1 MLLAVDIGNTNIVLG
16 VYNGTKLS
24 HHWRINT
31 DHHKTTDEYGILIKS
46 LLDTDEIGL
55 KKIKS
60 VIISCVV
67 PPLLTV
73 FEEISR
79 NFFNV
84 RPIIVN
90 HNTKTGIK
98 ICYKNPSEVGADRI
112 VNAVAA
118 YHEFGGP
125 VIIIDF
131 GTATTFCVVSAKGE
145 YLGGVI
151 VPGITISAEAL
162 FARAAKLPAVELI
175 KPKNIIGKDT
185 VSSMQSGIIYGYAG
199 MIDAIVERIK
209 SETKF
214 RNPMVIATGGLSGLI
229 APETK
234 SIKEIK
240 LFLTLEGLRL
250 IYKLIYKKNR

>member
-16 VYNGTKLS
+16 VYNGKNLS

-31 DHHKTTDEYGILIKS
+31 DHHKTTDEYGILIKL
-46 LLDTDEIGL
+46 LLDSDELGF

-73 FEEISR
+73 FEEISKDY
-79 NFFNV
+79 FNV
-84 RPIIVN
+84 RPIIVD
-90 HNTKTGIK
+90 HKTKTGIK

-131 GTATTFCVVSAKGE
+131 GTATTFCIVSSKGE

-151 VPGITISAEAL
+151 APGVTISAEAL
-162 FARAAKLPAVELI
+162 FERASKLPAVELI
-175 KPKNIIGKDT
+175 KPKTVIGKDT

-209 SETKF
+209 SEIRF

-229 APETK
+229 VPETK

-240 LFLTLEGLRL
+240 PFLTLEGLRL
-250 IYKLIYKKNR
+250 IYKKNR

>member
-16 VYNGTKLS
+16 VYNGKKLS
-24 HHWRINT
+24 HHWRIDT
-31 DHHKTTDEYGILIKS
+31 DRHKTADEYRMLIKS
-46 LLDTDEIGL
+46 LLDLDELGL

-73 FEEISR
+73 FEEISK
-79 NFFNV
+79 NYLNV

-90 HNTKTGIK
+90 HKTKTGIK

-131 GTATTFCVVSAKGE
+131 GTATTFCVVSSKGE

-162 FARAAKLPAVELI
+162 FEKAAKLPAVELI
-175 KPKNIIGKDT
+175 KPKSVIGKDT
-185 VSSMQSGIIYGYAG
+185 ISSMQSGIIYGYAG
-199 MIDAIVERIK
+199 MVDAIVERIK
-209 SETKF
+209 KETGYK
-214 RNPMVIATGGLSGLI
+214 NPMIVATGGLSGLI

-234 SIKEIK
+234 SIKKIMP
-240 LFLTLEGLRL
+240 LLTLDGLRL
-250 IYKLIYKKNR
+250 IYERNR

>member
-16 VYNGTKLS
+16 VYNGKKLS

-46 LLDTDEIGL
+46 LLDSDELGL

-79 NFFNV
+79 NYFNV
-84 RPIIVN
+84 RPMIVN

-98 ICYKNPSEVGADRI
+98 ICYKNPLEVGADRI
-112 VNAVAA
+112 VNAAAA

-199 MIDAIVERIK
+199 MIDAIIERIK
-209 SETKF
+209 SETRF

-240 LFLTLEGLRL
+240 PFLTLEGLRL
-250 IYKLIYKKNR
+250 IYKKNR

>member
-16 VYNGTKLS
+16 VYNGKKLS

-46 LLDTDEIGL
+46 LLDSDELAL

-73 FEEISR
+73 FDEISR
-79 NFFNV
+79 DFFNV

-90 HNTKTGIK
+90 HKTKTGIK

-112 VNAVAA
+112 VNAAAA

-162 FARAAKLPAVELI
+162 FKRAAKLPAVELI
-175 KPKNIIGKDT
+175 KPKNIIGNDT

-214 RNPMVIATGGLSGLI
+214 RNPMVIATGGLSKLI

-234 SIKEIK
+234 SIKEINP
-240 LFLTLEGLRL
+240 FLILDGLRL
-250 IYKLIYKKNR
+250 IYEKNR

>member
-16 VYNGTKLS
+16 VYKNKKLL
-24 HHWRINT
+24 HHSRIAT
-31 DHHKTTDEYGILIKS
+31 HPHRTSEEYGILIKS
-46 LLDTDEIGL
+46 LLDTDRIDI
-55 KKIKS
+55 KKIKGLI
-60 VIISCVV
+60 VSCVV

-73 FEEISR
+73 FEEALKR
-79 NFFNV
+79 YFKV

-90 HNTKTGIK
+90 HKTSTGIK
-98 ICYKNPSEVGADRI
+98 ICYTNPKEVGADRI

-118 YHEFGGP
+118 YHEFGGH

-131 GTATTFCVVSAKGE
+131 GTATTFCAVSAKGE

-175 KPKNIIGKDT
+175 RPERVIGKDT
-185 VSSMQSGIIYGYAG
+185 ISSMQSGIIYGYAG
-199 MIDAIVERIK
+199 MVDAIVERIK
-209 SETKF
+209 AEMKWK
-214 RNPMVIATGGLSGLI
+214 NPMVIATGGLVELI

-234 SIKEIK
+234 TIKKIRPS
-240 LFLTLEGLRL
+240 LTLEGLRL
-250 IYKLIYKKNR
+250 IYAKNK